1 MIIYGNTYLTHACLV
16 SIVYLAMEE
25 VRLDAFLTD
34 DDELCQEKQASK
46 FPLRKREMD
55 IMMFNFFI
63 IYLECKEFTVSSE
76 HLKPLII
83 VPCDINHKYLR

>member
-1 MIIYGNTYLTHACLV
+1 M

-34 DDELCQEKQASK
+34 GDELCQEKQASK
-46 FPLRKREMD
+46 FPLRKKGD
-55 IMMFNFFI
+55 GYYDVLLFI

-83 VPCDINHKYLR
+83 VPCDINRKYLR

>member
-34 DDELCQEKQASK
+34 GDELCQEKQASK
-46 FPLRKREMD
+46 FPLRKRKMD
-55 IMMFNFFI
+55 IMMFNFLSFTWSVKKSL
-63 IYLECKEFTVSSE
+63 YLLSTSNLSSLS
-76 HLKPLII
+76 HVTSIT
-83 VPCDINHKYLR
+83 NT